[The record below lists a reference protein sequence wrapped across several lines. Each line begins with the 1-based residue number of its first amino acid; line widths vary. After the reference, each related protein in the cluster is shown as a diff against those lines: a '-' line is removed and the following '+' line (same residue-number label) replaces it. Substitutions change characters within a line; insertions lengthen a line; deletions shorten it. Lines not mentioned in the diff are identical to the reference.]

1 MYIYKITNI
10 LNNKFYIGQTVNPR
24 SRWNAHK
31 KCTTSEIGRAI
42 LDFGCNNFTFEVLF
56 ECNQRDANLL
66 ESYLIYKF
74 NTINKGYNL
83 VYSKKL
89 CESDFYK
96 AELLLTKIR
105 NGTYVLTGE
114 YMDKSNDNR
123 KVYCLEDN
131 IVFDNAVECS
141 TFYNIVSGA
150 RVREVCDGKRATAN
164 NLTFR
169 FLDDYG
175 NIIEP
180 ENSAK
185 KKAIEVYVEETKT
198 FYSSIKDACDDL
210 GLDYRKS
217 VGSIGHHLNG
227 VAENAYGYHFHYVK
241 DDEILPS
248 KYVCKKIKRKV
259 IVDNTHVFDS
269 VAEAILHYGLPSGAR
284 GAIGQ
289 CCRGKSSSAY
299 GHTWSYLDENGNI
312 IKSDFQY
319 SKIDRSKVKRYE
331 IICDNSLTFRS
342 LAKAVQYFNWNSNEA
357 KKIAKVCKDGGGY
370 YREHIWRYGN
380 EI

>member
-114 YMDKSNDNR
+114 YMDKGNDNR

-141 TFYNIVSGA
+141 TFYNIASGS

-175 NIIEP
+175 DIIEP

-185 KKAIEVYVEETKT
+185 KKTTDVYVEETKT

-217 VGSIGHHLNG
+217 VSSIGHHLNG
-227 VAENAYGYHFHYVK
+227 VAENAYGYHFHYIK

-248 KYVCKKIKRKV
+248 KYVCKKTKR
-259 IVDNTHVFDS
+259 
-269 VAEAILHYGLPSGAR
+269 R
-284 GAIGQ
+284 
-289 CCRGKSSSAY
+289 
-299 GHTWSYLDENGNI
+299 
-312 IKSDFQY
+312 
-319 SKIDRSKVKRYE
+319 
-331 IICDNSLTFRS
+331 
-342 LAKAVQYFNWNSNEA
+342 
-357 KKIAKVCKDGGGY
+357 
-370 YREHIWRYGN
+370 
-380 EI
+380 